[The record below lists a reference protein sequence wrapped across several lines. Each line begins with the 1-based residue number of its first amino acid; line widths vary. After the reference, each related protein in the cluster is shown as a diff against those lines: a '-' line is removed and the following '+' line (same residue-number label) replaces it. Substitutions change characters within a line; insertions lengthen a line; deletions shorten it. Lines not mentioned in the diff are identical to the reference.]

1 MKLTKQLLKEMI
13 LNEMNEAMMSTQSIE
28 QDVKKIIGSFKQAEG
43 ASQVAMITAEE
54 PPGGGSNFEW
64 NNEQMQ
70 GYLMNDLNGKGYNYY
85 PIDGDYG
92 ALENSLFVVVQ
103 GEPRPNFY
111 DDMVRLGKKY
121 NQDAV
126 IVGQKQESMQM
137 DPGQPGPA
145 YHMEF
150 EMISLHPTKTG
161 RPNMDPRQQSVTD
174 TRDQTQ
180 TGPSVQGRQSFF
192 SRAGSFK
199 FVVPFFSP
207 SPADQTTFRGNVR
220 NIREEISSLQE
231 QVKNTKST
239 LEKRALRFEIERLY
253 AIQRNR

>member
-1 MKLTKQLLKEMI
+1 MKLTKQLLKEMVLKEMRT
-13 LNEMNEAMMSTQSIE
+13 LNEGMLTPQNIE
-28 QDVKKIIGSFKQAEG
+28 QDVRRVIASFQQAQG

-54 PPGGGSNFEW
+54 PPGAGSSFKWDNDE
-64 NNEQMQ
+64 MQ
-70 GYLMNDLNGKGYNYY
+70 GYLKMDLNGKGYDYY

-92 ALENSLFVVVQ
+92 ALENSLFVIVQ
-103 GEPRPNFY
+103 GEPKPNFY

-137 DPGQPGPA
+137 DPTQQGPA

-161 RPNMDPRQQSVTD
+161 HPNMDPRQQSVSD

-180 TGPSVQGRQSFF
+180 TGPSVQNRQSFF

-199 FVVPFFSP
+199 FVIPFFSP
-207 SPADQTTFRGNVR
+207 NPSDQTTFRGNVSGLG
-220 NIREEISSLQE
+220 E
-231 QVKNTKST
+231 
-239 LEKRALRFEIERLY
+239 
-253 AIQRNR
+253 

>member
-1 MKLTKQLLKEMI
+1 MKLTRQLLKEMI
-13 LNEMNEAMMSTQSIE
+13 LNEMNESMMSTQNIE
-28 QDVKKIIGSFKQAEG
+28 QDVKKIILSFKQAEG

-54 PPGGGSNFEW
+54 PPGAGSNFEW

-70 GYLMNDLNGKGYNYY
+70 GYLMNDLNGKGYDYY
-85 PIDGDYG
+85 PIVGDYG
-92 ALENSLFVVVQ
+92 ALENSLLVVVR
-103 GEPRPNFY
+103 GESSPNFY

-137 DPGQPGPA
+137 DPMQQGPA

-161 RPNMDPRQQSVTD
+161 HPNMDPRQQSVTD
-174 TRDQTQ
+174 RRDQTQ

-220 NIREEISSLQE
+220 DIREEISSLQE
-231 QVKNTKST
+231 QVKNTNSK

-253 AIQRNR
+253 KIQRNQ

>member
-13 LNEMNEAMMSTQSIE
+13 LNEMNEGMMSTQNIE

-54 PPGGGSNFEW
+54 PPGGGSNFKWDNDE
-64 NNEQMQ
+64 MQ
-70 GYLMNDLNGKGYNYY
+70 GYLKMDLNGKGYDYY
-85 PIDGDYG
+85 PIVGDYG

-103 GEPRPNFY
+103 GEPKPNFY
-111 DDMVRLGKKY
+111 DDMVRIGKKY

-137 DPGQPGPA
+137 DPNQSGPA

-180 TGPSVQGRQSFF
+180 TGSSVQGRQSFF

-207 SPADQTTFRGNVR
+207 SPADQTSFRGNVR
-220 NIREEISSLQE
+220 DIREQIISLQE
-231 QVKNTKST
+231 QVKNTNST

-253 AIQRNR
+253 KSQRNR